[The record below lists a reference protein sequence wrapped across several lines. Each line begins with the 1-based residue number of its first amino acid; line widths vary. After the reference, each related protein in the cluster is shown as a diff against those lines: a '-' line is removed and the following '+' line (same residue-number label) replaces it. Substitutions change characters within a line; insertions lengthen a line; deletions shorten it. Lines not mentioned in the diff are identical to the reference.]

1 VQSSKYKVL
10 RPLRNLPGNVT
21 VYEAEQTALR
31 RKVEIRVLNQFVGKD
46 SDTYLRFEREF
57 KTIAQLDHPH
67 VVKIF
72 DWGLADDKIYY
83 VAEMRPALALDD
95 LLQQEKGPDL
105 SESFLLA
112 SQVGSALQYLHDQD
126 LIHRDLGLASVYWAP
141 QKRVAFIAHF
151 TMVKNLKLEN
161 LTAKGVGH
169 VAPLAFTPELAT
181 ESDIDERTDIF
192 LLGSL
197 LYQLVTGEEPIP
209 AQHVLGNPDA
219 DFQVV
224 PPSRKRD
231 GLEAR
236 VDELIMPAL
245 ARDPADRPQNAG
257 DYGKE
262 LAEYH
267 ERLVARAQGRS
278 TRSFKKPEVGKP
290 ATPADSGPAGEDLP
304 SEEMSNRAPVSGTP
318 VKPAPVT
325 SEGPGEGA
333 LRSMGLGALVDQLGA
348 GPVWGLLGGLA
359 LLLVVAVAFLF

>member
-1 VQSSKYKVL
+1 MQSSKYKVV

-83 VAEMRPALALDD
+83 VAERRPAMALDD
-95 LLQQEKGPDL
+95 LVQQEKTPSL
-105 SESFLLA
+105 PEIFLL
-112 SQVGSALQYLHDQD
+112 GSHVAAALQYLHD
-126 LIHRDLGLASVYWAP
+126 LGMASVYWAP
-141 QKRVAFIAHF
+141 QKKVAFIAHF
-151 TMVKNLKLEN
+151 TMVKNLKLEG

-181 ESDIDERTDIF
+181 EGEIDERTDIF

-197 LYQLVTGEEPIP
+197 LYQLITGEEPIP
-209 AQHVLGNPDA
+209 AEHVLGNPDA
-219 DFQVV
+219 EFKVV
-224 PPSRKRD
+224 PVSKKRSD
-231 GLEAR
+231 LEAR
-236 VDELIMPAL
+236 IDELIMPAL

-257 DYGKE
+257 EYGKE
-262 LAEYH
+262 LLEYH
-267 ERLVARAQGRS
+267 ERLKARAAGRN
-278 TRSFKKPEVGKP
+278 TGAIARPVAPAKP
-290 ATPADSGPAGEDLP
+290 AAASDDDLP
-304 SEEMSNRAPVSGTP
+304 SEEMAKDAVAPKP
-318 VKPAPVT
+318 KAPAPAP
-325 SEGPGEGA
+325 SGEGPGEGA
-333 LRSMGLGALVDQLGA
+333 LRGMGLGALVDQLGA

-359 LLLVVAVAFLF
+359 MLLLVAVAFLF

>member
-1 VQSSKYKVL
+1 MQSSKYKVL
-10 RPLRNLPGNVT
+10 RPLRSLPGNVT
-21 VYEAEQTALR
+21 VFEAEQMALR

-72 DWGLADDKIYY
+72 DWGLSDDKIYY
-83 VAEMRPALALDD
+83 VAERRPALALDD
-95 LLQQEKGPDL
+95 LIQQEKGPSLAD
-105 SESFLLA
+105 SFLLA
-112 SQVGSALQYLHDQD
+112 SQIASALQYLHDQD

-141 QKRVAFIAHF
+141 QKKVAFIAHF

-181 ESDIDERTDIF
+181 GDEIDERTDIF

-209 AQHVLGNPDA
+209 AQHVLGNPEA

-224 PPSRKRD
+224 PPTRKRPD
-231 GLEAR
+231 LEAR

-245 ARDPADRPQNAG
+245 ARDPAARPQNAG
-257 DYGKE
+257 EYGRE
-262 LAEYH
+262 LAEYN
-267 ERLVARAQGRS
+267 ERLKARASGRTGRS
-278 TRSFKKPEVGKP
+278 VAVKVPDAP
-290 ATPADSGPAGEDLP
+290 AGPAPSGMDSEELP
-304 SEEMSNRAPVSGTP
+304 SQEMGAQVVEAKKKVAPAAAG
-318 VKPAPVT
+318 
-325 SEGPGEGA
+325 GPGEGA

-348 GPVWGLLGGLA
+348 GPVWGLLGGLGLL
-359 LLLVVAVAFLF
+359 LLLVVAFMF